1 MTIRC
6 TRKVY
11 GEPASCEASQVISV
25 NFPDKPDRP
34 KENEVKIK
42 QVWQMNGRL
51 LMEKRCMKRKVN
63 IIKKCEGQRIFI
75 AKCIPIPILI
85 PMSFSYHFPSFIHT
99 SIGQHSLLFSI
110 FNESTTA
117 NDEECAGQR

>member
-1 MTIRC
+1 
-6 TRKVY
+6 
-11 GEPASCEASQVISV
+11 
-25 NFPDKPDRP
+25 
-34 KENEVKIK
+34 
-42 QVWQMNGRL
+42 MNGRL

-75 AKCIPIPILI
+75 AKCIPI

-117 NDEECAGQR
+117 NDEECGGQRWNGNISTTQIFA